1 MKASAKKSAVSK
13 PAKPRGPGRPR
24 SAEKKRLIL
33 AAATELF
40 TRNGFEATSVD
51 DIAAQAGVS
60 KQTVYSH
67 FGSKEGL
74 FGVSIANKCRTS
86 GIDADELDVE
96 APPERVLPEIARRFV
111 GLVTSDEAI
120 SVHTVCCASR
130 ESHPELGQLFFEN
143 GPLET
148 VRVVAAYLAVQH
160 RAGRLRVP
168 DPEQAAWQFLCMLMA
183 ESKIRAEFDLPP
195 ITARRQR
202 AYEQACVDM
211 FLRAYA
217 PG

>member
-1 MKASAKKSAVSK
+1 MKATETKTGSKKA
-13 PAKPRGPGRPR
+13 ATPRGPGRPR
-24 SAEKKRLIL
+24 SVEKKRRIL

-74 FGVSIANKCRTS
+74 FGVSIANKCRSS
-86 GIDADELDVE
+86 GIDAEELDAE
-96 APPERVLPEIARRFV
+96 APPEQMLPEIARRFV

-130 ESHPELGQLFFEN
+130 ESHPELGRLFFEN

-148 VRVVAAYLAVQH
+148 VRVVSAYLAGQH
-160 RAGRLRVP
+160 RAGRLHVP

-195 ITARRQR
+195 ITARKQR
-202 AYEQACVDM
+202 AYERACVDM
-211 FLRAYA
+211 FLRAFA
-217 PG
+217 PA